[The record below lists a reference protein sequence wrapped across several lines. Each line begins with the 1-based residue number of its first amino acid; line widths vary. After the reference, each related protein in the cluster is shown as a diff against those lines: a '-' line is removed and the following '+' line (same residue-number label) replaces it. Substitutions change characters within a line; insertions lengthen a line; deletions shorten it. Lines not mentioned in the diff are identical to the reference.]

1 MKQGIY
7 VSNVETFLPE
17 NAFIYSQTDLK
28 GRITHVNGVFAE
40 ISGYAVEEMLGK
52 PHNLVRHPDMPAEA
66 FADLWRSLKANR
78 PWQGVVKNRRKDGGF
93 YWVVANISP
102 VRENGRVVGFQSLR
116 GKPTR
121 EQIQAAADA
130 YRRLRE
136 GDRTLRIEEGR
147 VVRVRPEWVE
157 RIAQP
162 GRQMGIALALT
173 LLSSCAGIALSFT
186 AHKGWLSI
194 AAAIVFG
201 LSGVAAGLGGAYT
214 LPKLRR
220 RLAGIES
227 QLDHILS
234 TGDLTRTGA
243 MGMAD
248 EPISRKLTLLL
259 TWVQSTFQCIQDAV
273 GPVETGTQ
281 RILDSILKI
290 QSAAESQNKST
301 SSVAAATAELEL
313 TIREVSE
320 HLQTTESAVVD
331 SGSRATE
338 GAGLSEQ
345 AVTRIGDL
353 SNAIKDAARDV
364 EALSASSAE
373 VGEVA
378 RLIREIT
385 EQTNLLALNASIEAA
400 RAGQAGRG
408 FAVVANEV
416 RSLADRTR
424 AATGRIDEL
433 LSTIKG
439 DSDRAITGMHAGTS
453 KVDDGVS
460 LVREA
465 HTTLVGIDGLMSGAV
480 KRVSE
485 IASASSQQT
494 IAMNEISSNIHQVA
508 AMTEQNV
515 GAVHTATD
523 LIAGLSPMVDRVKKS
538 VAQYTV

>member
-1 MKQGIY
+1 MKQGVY

-28 GRITHVNGVFAE
+28 GRITHVNAVFAE
-40 ISGYAVEEMLGK
+40 ISGYAVDEMLGK

-66 FADLWRSLKANR
+66 FADLWRSLRANR

-116 GKPTR
+116 GKPTW
-121 EQIQAAADA
+121 EQVQAASEA
-130 YRRLRE
+130 YRRIRE
-136 GDRTLRIEEGR
+136 GDRTVRIEEGR
-147 VVRVRPEWVE
+147 VVRVRPAWLE
-157 RIAQP
+157 RMTQP
-162 GRQMGIALALT
+162 ATQVGIALGLAL
-173 LLSSCAGIALSFT
+173 LCSCAGLGLSLME
-186 AHKGWLSI
+186 HLGWLSV
-194 AAAIVFG
+194 AAVIGFG
-201 LSGVAAGLGGAYT
+201 VSGVAAGFGCIYT
-214 LPKLRR
+214 LPRLRR
-220 RLAGIES
+220 RLVGIES

-243 MGMAD
+243 TGKAD

-273 GPVETGTQ
+273 GPVEMGTQ
-281 RILDSILKI
+281 QILDSILRI
-290 QSAAESQNKST
+290 QTAAESQNRST

-331 SGSRATE
+331 SGSRATA

-353 SNAIKDAARDV
+353 SSAIKDAARDV

-439 DSDRAITGMHAGTS
+439 DSERAITGMHAGTS

-465 HTTLVGIDGLMSGAV
+465 HTTLVGIDDLMTGAV